1 MEEKINSA
9 VREVINERAGIPLSK
24 TRVSPNAL
32 TVLGAFASLAACLI
46 IIKYGLF
53 VGAFAILFSSLFD
66 VLDGAVAKA
75 RNQTTSLGALL
86 DDVADRIGEICYF
99 AGIFWQE
106 SHFSVFLAA
115 SISLIV
121 SYFAASAKAR
131 GYKISS
137 GTITGRP
144 GRIVLLVI
152 LMLIGTWFPISKT
165 LWLLIVL
172 NVYTLVK
179 RGLEVQKQSG

>member
-1 MEEKINSA
+1 MEERINFA
-9 VREVINERAGIPLSK
+9 VREVINEKAGVPLSK
-24 TRVSPNAL
+24 TRVSPNTL
-32 TVLGAFASLAACLI
+32 TILGAFASLATCLI
-46 IIKYGLF
+46 IVKYGLF

-75 RNQTTSLGALL
+75 RNQATSLGALL
-86 DDVADRIGEICYF
+86 DDVADRLGEICYF
-99 AGIFWQE
+99 AGIFWITP
-106 SHFSVFLAA
+106 SFSVFLAA
-115 SISLIV
+115 IISVLV

-131 GYKISS
+131 GYNVSS
-137 GTITGRP
+137 GTVTGRP

-152 LMLIGTWFPISKT
+152 LMLVSSWFPVAKT

>member
-1 MEEKINSA
+1 MEEKINST
-9 VREVINERAGIPLSK
+9 VRKVIKERAGIPLSK
-24 TRVSPNAL
+24 TKVSPNTL

-46 IIKYGLF
+46 IIKYGLI
-53 VGAFAILFSSLFD
+53 VGAFFVLFSSLFD

-86 DDVADRIGEICYF
+86 DDVADRLGEMCYF

-106 SHFSVFLAA
+106 SYFSVFLAA
-115 SISLIV
+115 LSSLVV

-131 GYKISS
+131 GFKISS

-144 GRIVLLVI
+144 GRIVLLFV
-152 LMLIGTWFPISKT
+152 LMLLSPVFAISIT
-165 LWLLIVL
+165 IWLVVIL